1 MKHIIG
7 TGLSGLVGSRIV
19 ELLGNDFE
27 FEDISRKTG
36 TDISDKNAVLQ
47 RLQGSSA
54 EFVVHMAAY
63 TNVDE
68 AEKDKDLGEESTA
81 WKFNVLGTKNVVEAA
96 ETTGKHLVY
105 ISTDMVFPG
114 TKPMPE
120 RYSEEDATGPVG
132 WYATTKA
139 EAEKV
144 VEKAT
149 IPWTIVRIGYPYHMN
164 VEKKGYVLIFKSYL
178 EQGKP
183 IQAISDHYFTP
194 TFIDD
199 LKDVFQIVF
208 QEKLSGIYHAGGKDS
223 MSPYEIAVKVA
234 DVFGLDKNLI
244 SKTTREEYFLGK
256 APRAFNLSLSSGKIE
271 SLGVKLRGFEEGLL
285 EIRKQLVHGS

>member
-1 MKHIIG
+1 MKQNIIG

-19 ELLGNDFE
+19 ELLSSEFE
-27 FEDISRKTG
+27 LEDISRKTG
-36 TDISDKNAVLQ
+36 TDILDKSSLTQ
-47 RLQGSSA
+47 RLQNSHA
-54 EFVVHMAAY
+54 EIIVHMAAY

-81 WKFNVLGTKNVVEAA
+81 WKFNVQGTKNVVEAA
-96 ETTGKHLVY
+96 ESTGKHLVY

-114 TKPMPE
+114 TKPSPE

-164 VEKKGYVLIFKSYL
+164 TEKKGYVLIFKSLL
-178 EQGKP
+178 EEGRK
-183 IQAISDHYFTP
+183 IAAVADHFFTP

-199 LKDVFQIVF
+199 VADVFRLIF
-208 QEKLSGIYHAGGKDS
+208 KERLTGMYHAGGKDS

-271 SLGVKLRGFEEGLL
+271 SLGVKLRGFQEGLL
-285 EIRKQLVHGS
+285 EIKNQLT